1 MARASFLFRFM
12 GWQIQAGMEAFL
24 ASCFLLCIPQKCRT
38 DNTSVIAQL
47 RDDDLRVLL
56 RIACIHLACHD
67 FLHRQQQRI
76 ALVADTAADAEDVRL
91 EDIDRIRDTCC

>member
-38 DNTSVIAQL
+38 DNASVVAQL

-56 RIACIHLACHD
+56 RIPGVN
-67 FLHRQQQRI
+67 FLRHNLLHWQQQRI